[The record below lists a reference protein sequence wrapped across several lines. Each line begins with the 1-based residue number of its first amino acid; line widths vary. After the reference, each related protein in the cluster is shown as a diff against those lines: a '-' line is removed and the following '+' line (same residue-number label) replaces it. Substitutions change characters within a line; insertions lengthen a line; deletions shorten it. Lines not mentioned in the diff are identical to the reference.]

1 MGEYPNAGLQKYPP
15 HRVLAGL
22 GPREAICPFFS
33 LEVNVKKATALLC
46 GMLMLAVGAN
56 IAFGRPPYKEQF
68 EKTYKESKIAD
79 TAKEAKCNICHFGKE
94 KKNRNDYG
102 TALSKLLTE
111 EKFKELKGKPED
123 LTKSIQE
130 ALKKVSAEKSVSGK
144 TFGELIEAGKL
155 PGTAP
160 AEK

>member
-1 MGEYPNAGLQKYPP
+1 M
-15 HRVLAGL
+15 
-22 GPREAICPFFS
+22 
-33 LEVNVKKATALLC
+33 KKATALLC
-46 GMLMLAVGAN
+46 GMLMLAIGAN

-68 EKTYKESKIAD
+68 EKTYKDSKIAD
-79 TAKEAKCNICHFGKE
+79 ATKEAKCGVCHFGKE

-102 TALSKLLTE
+102 TALSKILTE
-111 EKFKELKGKPED
+111 EKFKELKSKPEE

-130 ALKKVSAEKSVSGK
+130 ALKKVTTEKSVSGK